1 MTDRRKQALKQQ
13 RRSSSQASALRRAV
27 SGVLALLAKTDSG
40 VRRVGATAA
49 AVMAIVA
56 LAVFVLGVG
65 KSTRAPSAEASIG
78 EVGVEPGV
86 LLEQYEY
93 NNPPAATASTSA
105 GSPTHAGYRLAVDSA
120 NTPARA
126 AIYLTDAQTSTENTS
141 TEGTSTQGTSTEG
154 TSTEGTSTVE
164 TPAERDAREAA
175 QAKAREQARAREAA
189 KAREAAQTREALAK
203 EARIEEEA
211 KIQEERGRAQAR
223 AEEAKAK
230 VRARGRQET
239 QAQLEEEDRLLAR
252 DAAKIEREER
262 EEDSLRASKHKR
274 AAGGSSVR
282 QHQSYAA
289 PPLPPPPATQFHRSG
304 DAKILV
310 GTGAPTSK
318 VDAVLGKAKAIL
330 ARRAAA
336 FARADA
342 AFGAEQPVFRDV
354 STGEPSETLPPA
366 SRTASNVPATC
377 ASTCGLRPTIDQAIA
392 DYSANLAEAARAVA
406 AAFSESR
413 DEIFEHKVVPV
424 GVTVNY
430 SLDLVGFAGK
440 RMVLEW
446 TLCSSSTE
454 RPLPRTWWRNVIVKQ
469 IVPSSNAPTRVPGN
483 FWAPIPATR
492 GDYYFRL
499 RVFEGGSEHT
509 NRVTEAFH

>member
-1 MTDRRKQALKQQ
+1 MTERRKQARRQQ
-13 RRSSSQASALRRAV
+13 RRSSSQASALGRAV
-27 SGVLALLAKTDSG
+27 SEVLALLDKTDSG

-65 KSTRAPSAEASIG
+65 RSTRAPSAEASIG
-78 EVGVEPGV
+78 EVGVDPGV

-93 NNPPAATASTSA
+93 NNPPAARMNASS
-105 GSPTHAGYRLAVDSA
+105 GSPTHADYRLAVDSR

-126 AIYLTDAQTSTENTS
+126 AIYLTGAQTSTEDTS
-141 TEGTSTQGTSTEG
+141 TEGTSTEG

-164 TPAERDAREAA
+164 TPSQRAAREAA
-175 QAKAREQARAREAA
+175 QAKARERARAREET
-189 KAREAAQTREALAK
+189 KAVEEAQAREALAK
-203 EARIEEEA
+203 EARVEEEA
-211 KIQEERGRAQAR
+211 RIQEERRRAQAR

-230 VRARGRQET
+230 VRARAKQET
-239 QAQLEEEDRLLAR
+239 QAQIEEEDRLLAR
-252 DAAKIEREER
+252 DKAKIEREER
-262 EEDSLRASKHKR
+262 EEDSLRASEHGH
-274 AAGGSSVR
+274 AAGGSSAR
-282 QHQSYAA
+282 PRQSYAA
-289 PPLPPPPATQFHRSG
+289 PPLPPPPATPFHSSG

-318 VDAVLGKAKAIL
+318 VDAVLGKVKAIL
-330 ARRAAA
+330 ARREAA

-342 AFGAEQPVFRDV
+342 AFGADQPVFRDV
-354 STGEPSETLPPA
+354 STGEPSETLPSAPT
-366 SRTASNVPATC
+366 TASSVPATC

-392 DYSANLAEAARAVA
+392 DYSANLAEAARTVA
-406 AAFSESR
+406 AAFRESR
-413 DEIFEHKVVPV
+413 NEIFEHKVVPV
-424 GVTVNY
+424 GVTVSY

-440 RMVLEW
+440 RLVLEW

-469 IVPSSNAPTRVPGN
+469 VVPSTDSPTRVHGN